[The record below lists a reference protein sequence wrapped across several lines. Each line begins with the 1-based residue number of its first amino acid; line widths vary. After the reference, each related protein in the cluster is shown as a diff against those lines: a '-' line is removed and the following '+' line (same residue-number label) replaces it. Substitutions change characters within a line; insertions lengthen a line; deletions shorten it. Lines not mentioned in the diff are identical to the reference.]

1 MKSKS
6 NNKTISKLKRYRQLK
21 ADITYY
27 NIRLEELDSECLGV
41 SAQPQ
46 GERTCETYKI
56 TSSVETQAEKHMED
70 IETLQSQKR
79 QTELEILKIDNALTV
94 LKEDEKE
101 VIQSIF
107 IDNKKYAL
115 LEIKLNI
122 TYPRIKQLE
131 YEALKKIERYLI

>member
-1 MKSKS
+1 MKSKGS
-6 NNKTISKLKRYRQLK
+6 SKVISKLKKYKELK

-27 NIRLEELDSECLGV
+27 NIRLQELDNECLGV

-56 TSSVETQAEKHMED
+56 TSSVEKQAEKHIED
-70 IETLQSQKR
+70 IEKLQNKR
-79 QTELEILKIDNALTV
+79 KQTELEILKIDNALTI

-101 VIQSIF
+101 IIESIF
-107 IDNKKYAL
+107 IEKKKYEL